1 MKDAETDR
9 LEYEE
14 RQSKKAKRDRL
25 SRALSESEKRMVG
38 SEIPG
43 RCVSV
48 CVSGV
53 GGSLYVRV
61 WVCVYST
68 LHGSNY
74 TMQCSTQF
82 AILTVLCYAL
92 YPVFS
97 AFCMLHC
104 M

>member
-25 SRALSESEKRMVG
+25 SRALSESEKRMIG

-48 CVSGV
+48 CV
-53 GGSLYVRV
+53 
-61 WVCVYST
+61 
-68 LHGSNY
+68 
-74 TMQCSTQF
+74 
-82 AILTVLCYAL
+82 
-92 YPVFS
+92 
-97 AFCMLHC
+97 
-104 M
+104 